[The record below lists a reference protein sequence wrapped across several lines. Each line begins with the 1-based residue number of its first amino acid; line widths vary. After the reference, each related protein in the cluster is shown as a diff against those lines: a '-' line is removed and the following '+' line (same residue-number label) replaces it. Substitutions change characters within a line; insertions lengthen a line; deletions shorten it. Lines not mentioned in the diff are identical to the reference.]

1 MKQVITFLFFLFLS
15 IHDLKACSCECV
27 FYCDYAERMETG
39 LIIYGE
45 VVEKVS
51 YSDDNQAIY
60 LNVLHKFKGGD
71 ITDLI
76 KIYGV
81 DSSVTCSESI
91 DSYNI
96 GDQYIFSFD
105 DSLLHWNAPI
115 INPDAN
121 IEDYVS
127 YRPFTCGRHRL
138 RVINGMVRGKIWSD
152 QTVSEYPL
160 DLFIEEADDCSFA
173 VTNVD
178 AELNVEENF
187 IIYPNP
193 ISDLITI
200 KNSTLAEEN
209 VTLKIYA
216 SDGKLIQIKENFP
229 INEQVSN
236 WPSLKSG
243 VYYLEILWKNK
254 RIIKKIISREK

>member
-1 MKQVITFLFFLFLS
+1 
-15 IHDLKACSCECV
+15 
-27 FYCDYAERMETG
+27 
-39 LIIYGE
+39 
-45 VVEKVS
+45 
-51 YSDDNQAIY
+51 
-60 LNVLHKFKGGD
+60 
-71 ITDLI
+71 
-76 KIYGV
+76 
-81 DSSVTCSESI
+81 
-91 DSYNI
+91 
-96 GDQYIFSFD
+96 
-105 DSLLHWNAPI
+105 
-115 INPDAN
+115 
-121 IEDYVS
+121 
-127 YRPFTCGRHRL
+127 
-138 RVINGMVRGKIWSD
+138 MVRGKIWSD

-187 IIYPNP
+187 MIYPNP

-216 SDGKLIQIKENFP
+216 SDGKLIQLKENFP
-229 INEQVSN
+229 LNEQVSN

-254 RIIKKIISREK
+254 RTIKKIISKDK